1 MSRHWSDNSSTV
13 TDCSAVSEYDEHAI
27 ELEVDSMFSMIQKD
41 MKEFKK
47 QSDESKTR
55 LKRPTKAKHRAFVAV
70 CSPHSVSRLS
80 KKCQSLQK
88 PAFHFFRRKR
98 SSVVVTTD
106 FALDSTI
113 RDLAKSHECDEL
125 VLVVSGHIE
134 AIDFD
139 VPSNFRVLMV
149 LRCGFG
155 SNAKKYL
162 HLDGSSTF
170 CGSMIQRWAQKER
183 RRRLFLGPAVLIDI
197 DPEEKSWANSE
208 QAFKQTLSS
217 REKIRIRRHVEKM
230 KKTSVDDG
238 EWWKRWRGS
247 LASILGILACGA
259 KLAVSIKASAGGALF
274 QFQYG
279 LLNIKAGA
287 ACAEASAFMTAAG
300 PAVLIGVGVAAAVYY
315 VPWDSILEW
324 LGGILS
330 WLSDGFIAIWE
341 MFKDWMASGN
351 QSHNNYQRRRE
362 RKGNARVPRPMDF
375 SF

>member
-1 MSRHWSDNSSTV
+1 MWSDNSSTV
-13 TDCSAVSEYDEHAI
+13 TGFSAVSEYDEHAI
-27 ELEVDSMFSMIQKD
+27 KLEVDSMLSMIRKD
-41 MKEFKK
+41 MKKFKE

-80 KKCQSLQK
+80 NKCQSLQK

-106 FALDSTI
+106 SALDSTI

-125 VLVVSGHIE
+125 VLVVSGHLE
-134 AIDFD
+134 VIDFD

-155 SNAKKYL
+155 SNAK
-162 HLDGSSTF
+162 
-170 CGSMIQRWAQKER
+170 SMIQRWAQKER

-208 QAFKQTLSS
+208 QAFKQNLSS
-217 REKIRIRRHVEKM
+217 REKTKIRRHVEKM

-247 LASILGILACGA
+247 LASILGILACGT
-259 KLAVSIKASAGGALF
+259 KFAVSIKASAGGALF

-279 LLNIKAGA
+279 LLNIKVGA
-287 ACAEASAFMTAAG
+287 ACAEASGFVTAAG

-341 MFKDWMASGN
+341 MFKDWMAGGN
-351 QSHNNYQRRRE
+351 QSHNDFQRRRE
-362 RKGNARVPRPMDF
+362 RKGNSRVPRPMDF

>member
-1 MSRHWSDNSSTV
+1 MWSDNSSTV
-13 TDCSAVSEYDEHAI
+13 TDFSAVSEYDEHALK
-27 ELEVDSMFSMIQKD
+27 LEVDSMLSMIQED
-41 MKEFKK
+41 MKKFKE

-55 LKRPTKAKHRAFVAV
+55 LKRPTKAKHRVFVAV

-80 KKCQSLQK
+80 NKW
-88 PAFHFFRRKR
+88 KR

-139 VPSNFRVLMV
+139 IPSNFRVLMV

-170 CGSMIQRWAQKER
+170 GGSMIQRWAQKGR

-208 QAFKQTLSS
+208 QAFKQTLRS
-217 REKIRIRRHVEKM
+217 REKTRIRRHVEKM

-247 LASILGILACGA
+247 LASILGILACGT
-259 KLAVSIKASAGGALF
+259 KFAVSLKASAGGALF

-279 LLNIKAGA
+279 LLNIKVGA
-287 ACAEASAFMTAAG
+287 ACAEASGFVTAAG

-324 LGGILS
+324 LGGTLS

-351 QSHNNYQRRRE
+351 QSHDDYQRHRE
-362 RKGNARVPRPMDF
+362 RKGNSRVPRPMDF